1 MTAGKI
7 LRALAGTVLVIAF
20 FSISGVQAVLG
31 QLPQAPSVPA
41 LPPAPSLQPPTQLPQ
56 VPSVQVPSAP
66 AVQVPS
72 APAAQVPS
80 TPTAPSAPEVRA
92 PSAPTPS
99 VRVPAAPAPAGTST
113 PPTGQPSR
121 TTSSGLGDRGAAA
134 SAGVGVSTRATSAR
148 GRAAAKRRQTRLDAP
163 PRTRPEL
170 RFRKT
175 VRRLWACSYA
185 VTGTEQRVLALR
197 AGLDGRPARS
207 QAATARILDLT
218 AARVRSAQ
226 QLGVRRLREANRADG
241 CAKGEVLPA
250 ISRETRSLMTVATAP
265 KLVRLAAIRGSA
277 GVASASSLRDRGAV
291 LGEQASSGRHNE
303 SRGGRPGA
311 RTASAICRA
320 SSSESSPPWLVILG
334 LTILGT
340 IAVALS
346 LLRRP
351 GGTSVT
357 GPSGTAAIDPPPAPL
372 PLRHPPPA
380 REQRLGS
387 HWRSLGDQSGAAET
401 AEPTTLAST
410 APGPGAQAASDAGA
424 GVGAR
429 RIAGVTASAA
439 SLLLGLALRTRRR
452 R

>member
-1 MTAGKI
+1 M
-7 LRALAGTVLVIAF
+7 LRALAGTVFAIAF

-31 QLPQAPSVPA
+31 QLPQAPSLPA
-41 LPPAPSLQPPTQLPQ
+41 VPPAPSLQPPTQLPK
-56 VPSVQVPSAP
+56 VPPVKVPSAP
-66 AVQVPS
+66 AV
-72 APAAQVPS
+72 QVPS
-80 TPTAPSAPEVRA
+80 TPTAPSAPKVRV

-99 VRVPAAPAPAGTST
+99 VRVPGARAPAGSSI
-113 PPTGQPSR
+113 PPTGQRSS
-121 TTSSGLGDRGAAA
+121 TTSSGVGGRGAAA
-134 SAGVGVSTRATSAR
+134 SAGEGVSTGATGARSRAGAQ
-148 GRAAAKRRQTRLDAP
+148 RRRLDAAP
-163 PRTRPEL
+163 QTRPEL

-185 VTGTEQRVLALR
+185 VTGTERRVLALR
-197 AGLDGRPARS
+197 AGLDGRPATS

-218 AARVRSAQ
+218 GARVRSAQ
-226 QLGVRRLREANRADG
+226 QFGVRRLREANRADG
-241 CAKGEVLPA
+241 CAMGEVLPA
-250 ISRETRSLMTVATAP
+250 ISRETRSLMAVATAP
-265 KLVRLAAIRGSA
+265 KLVRLAAIRDSA
-277 GVASASSLRDRGAV
+277 GLASVSSLRDRGAV

-303 SRGGRPGA
+303 SRGGRPGP
-311 RTASAICRA
+311 RTASAIFRA

-340 IAVALS
+340 IALALS

-357 GPSGTAAIDPPPAPL
+357 GPSGTAAVDPPPAPL
-372 PLRHPPPA
+372 PLRHPPTA
-380 REQRLGS
+380 RERRPGS

-410 APGPGAQAASDAGA
+410 APGPGAQSASNAGA

-429 RIAGVTASAA
+429 RMAGVTASGA
-439 SLLLGLALRTRRR
+439 SLLLGLALRARRR